1 MLFTCL
7 REGGPGAVASATAG
21 GVLEPPLSSSLS
33 CGRMNMM
40 NGNLYDDGGGGSGTG
55 TTNGAGGGGTNGSGG
70 GGSSSSGGSSATT
83 PISSTTSPPYN
94 HNNNTIKL
102 ESTSPIASSIPL
114 SLSNGSSHSSPV
126 GTSSTGPLHIPAKR
140 PMGPAGGGTAAAAAA
155 GASSCSLAYGGHTSA
170 AAG

>member
-7 REGGPGAVASATAG
+7 REGGPGAVASASAG
-21 GVLEPPLSSSLS
+21 GVLEAPLSSSLS
-33 CGRMNMM
+33 CARMNMM
-40 NGNLYDDGGGGSGTG
+40 NGSLYDDGGGGGGSGSSG
-55 TTNGAGGGGTNGSGG
+55 TTNGGGTNG

-102 ESTSPIASSIPL
+102 ESTSPIASTMSL
-114 SLSNGSSHSSPV
+114 TLSNGSSHSSPT
-126 GTSSTGPLHIPAKR
+126 GASSTGPLHIPAKR
-140 PMGPAGGGTAAAAAA
+140 LPVGPAGGGAAAA
-155 GASSCSLAYGGHTSA
+155 GTSSCSLAYGGHSSA

>member
-7 REGGPGAVASATAG
+7 REGGPGAVASSG
-21 GVLEPPLSSSLS
+21 GVLDTPLSSSLS

-40 NGNLYDDGGGGSGTG
+40 NGNMYDDGGGGSGNSG
-55 TTNGAGGGGTNGSGG
+55 TANGGSGANG

-94 HNNNTIKL
+94 HNNNNIKL
-102 ESTSPIASSIPL
+102 ESTSPIVSSMSL
-114 SLSNGSSHSSPV
+114 SLSNGSSHSSPT
-126 GTSSTGPLHIPAKR
+126 GASSTGPLHIPAKR
-140 PMGPAGGGTAAAAAA
+140 LPVGPAGGGAAVAA
-155 GASSCSLAYGGHTSA
+155 GASSCSLAYGGHSSA